1 MDKCGIYTCTC
12 MWVLIFLCNITIYV
26 ILTRHDY
33 RNKKTSE
40 QYTGHLFLKRKD
52 IPVTVYP
59 FSLGRHIIKQCQY
72 GKTHKRGQSKTKVYI
87 FFNLC
92 IKMGIY
98 FHLYTCG
105 LLYERDFIF
114 KQVDIHVL
122 IYSIDYIDFELLYS

>member
-1 MDKCGIYTCTC
+1 MARHTKGDSKKQKY
-12 MWVLIFLCNITIYV
+12 IF
-26 ILTRHDY
+26 
-33 RNKKTSE
+33 
-40 QYTGHLFLKRKD
+40 
-52 IPVTVYP
+52 
-59 FSLGRHIIKQCQY
+59 
-72 GKTHKRGQSKTKVYI
+72 

-105 LLYERDFIF
+105 LLYERDVIF

>member
-1 MDKCGIYTCTC
+1 MMTG
-12 MWVLIFLCNITIYV
+12 
-26 ILTRHDY
+26 
-33 RNKKTSE
+33 KKTSKR
-40 QYTGHLFLKRKD
+40 YTGRLFWKHKD

-72 GKTHKRGQSKTKVYI
+72 GKTHKRGQSKTEVSDF

-98 FHLYTCG
+98 FHLYTFG

-114 KQVDIHVL
+114 KQVQIHEL